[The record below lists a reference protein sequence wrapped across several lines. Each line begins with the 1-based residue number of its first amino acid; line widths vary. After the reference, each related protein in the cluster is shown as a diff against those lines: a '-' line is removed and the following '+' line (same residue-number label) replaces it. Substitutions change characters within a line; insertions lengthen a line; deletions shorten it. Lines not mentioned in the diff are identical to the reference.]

1 MEPWAHRSTDEELLP
16 KRKVASGPEAQVPAR
31 ACTGKPE
38 DGAAAGRRGPQPGR
52 SAYRSEVQRRPSM
65 RARAVRTDQPTTP
78 TRHGGSKRLLRVRRG
93 RVQPARAAS
102 QTSSRRGLWPRR
114 PVSSIAS
121 EDLVVEHDPR
131 RRPHTA
137 RCASSMPISAV
148 RSTDVFDELYR
159 RAPRLSRRLFGR
171 HGGQV
176 SRPRRALL
184 LGGSAYGGWTCGL
197 AKPEVDAPSGWR
209 VRRTSREPHLP
220 VRSSKDT
227 GRPAVSPQPDRFVQ
241 LIMRILAISGF

>member
-1 MEPWAHRSTDEELLP
+1 
-16 KRKVASGPEAQVPAR
+16 
-31 ACTGKPE
+31 
-38 DGAAAGRRGPQPGR
+38 
-52 SAYRSEVQRRPSM
+52 M

-78 TRHGGSKRLLRVRRG
+78 TRHGGSKRSLRVRRG

-102 QTSSRRGLWPRR
+102 QTSSRRGHWPRR

-184 LGGSAYGGWTCGL
+184 LGGSAYGGWTCGF
-197 AKPEVDAPSGWR
+197 PELEGDAPSVGPPS
-209 VRRTSREPHLP
+209 RTPLSQSASALLDVKASNLAVKVHQNCAGPRLDLPSSTWQQLGHLGFMLHACRAWLHRQVSLLVSRLG
-220 VRSSKDT
+220 RFSST
-227 GRPAVSPQPDRFVQ
+227 ASRAMSQG
-241 LIMRILAISGF
+241 

>member
-1 MEPWAHRSTDEELLP
+1 MVGPWSLGRTGRPTKSCCRRGRWRRARRRRCRHEPAPGSRMT
-16 KRKVASGPEAQVPAR
+16 
-31 ACTGKPE
+31 
-38 DGAAAGRRGPQPGR
+38 GAAAGRRVASLGVAR
-52 SAYRSEVQRRPSM
+52 SEEVQRRPSM

-78 TRHGGSKRLLRVRRG
+78 TRHGGSKRSLRVRRG

-102 QTSSRRGLWPRR
+102 QTSSRRGHWPRR

-197 AKPEVDAPSGWR
+197 ADPEVGAPSGCR
-209 VRRTSREPHLP
+209 VRRTSPEPHLRGAKLKGHARNRWL
-220 VRSSKDT
+220 VLGLSR
-227 GRPAVSPQPDRFVQ
+227 VH
-241 LIMRILAISGF
+241 AISGFCTT